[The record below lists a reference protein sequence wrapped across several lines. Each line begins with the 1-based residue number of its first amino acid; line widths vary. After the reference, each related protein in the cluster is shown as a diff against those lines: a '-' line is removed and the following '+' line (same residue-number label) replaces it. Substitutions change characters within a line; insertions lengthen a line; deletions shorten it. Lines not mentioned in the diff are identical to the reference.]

1 MLFSPSKSNFYMSD
15 THIRL
20 SNDELL
26 DNLSLSENATA
37 IYTGEDIIIQT
48 ANEAMLQFWGRNK
61 KVIGMPLQEAV
72 PVLKG
77 QPFIAMLQKVWRTG
91 ITVEGID
98 APAELEIDG
107 EVRISYFDFL
117 YRAILNPDGSKR
129 CILHT
134 ATDVTD
140 RFLSQQRVAEMNEKV
155 EIINKELS
163 DANQQLTVFNH
174 DLAESQET
182 LILLNNNLTESET
195 QLQFAIDAASL
206 GTWDLDPKSN
216 KFSGNDR
223 LKSWFGLKPEEEIEL
238 SKATNVILEGDRMR
252 VIAAIQQ
259 SMTYSSGGGYDIEY
273 TIVNPE
279 NPIPR
284 IVKAKGKAL
293 FNIDNQVIRFS
304 GTLQDI
310 TEERRASEA
319 LTEMNQRLE
328 IALDAGNL
336 GSYDLELA
344 TGDMVCTDQFKLTY
358 GWPVNEPFNLADK
371 MRVIKPAYRKNVEK
385 QMKNAIEHN
394 TIYNAEYEI
403 DLPDGTERWLSAAGK
418 PRYNNEG
425 KATRLVGVTY
435 DITES
440 KTNER
445 RKDDFISIAS
455 HELKTPITTL
465 KSSLQLLDRMKDDPS
480 PKMLPKLIEQA
491 NRSMGKISSLI
502 EDLLNVS
509 RMNEGQLH
517 LGKSKFTISHLLNQC
532 CNHIRVAGKHD
543 LIFEGDTDLQV
554 FADEHRVDQVVINL
568 VNNAVKYAP
577 NSREIYLIVEKEGNM
592 AKISVKDNGPGI
604 APDKLPHLFNRYYRA
619 DYSGIQYSGL
629 GLGLYISSEIVRKH
643 GGKIGAVSEL
653 GKGSTFWFTLP
664 L

>member
-1 MLFSPSKSNFYMSD
+1 MND
-15 THIRL
+15 TSTRL
-20 SNDELL
+20 SSDELL
-26 DNLSLSENATA
+26 DILSLSENATA
-37 IYTGEDIIIQT
+37 IYTTEDIIIQN
-48 ANEAMLQFWGRNK
+48 ANETMLQFWGKNK
-61 KVIGMPLQEAV
+61 SIIGMPLEEAV

-77 QPFIAMLQKVWRTG
+77 QPFIGMLQNVWRTG
-91 ITVEGID
+91 NTVEGID

-107 EVRISYFDFL
+107 ELRTSYFDFL
-117 YRAILNPDGSKR
+117 YRAILNPDGSTR

-140 RFLSQQRVAEMNEKV
+140 RFLSQQRVAEMNEQV
-155 EIINKELS
+155 AAINKELY
-163 DANQQLTVFNH
+163 DANRQLTVFNH

-182 LILLNNNLTESET
+182 LMMLNNNLTESET
-195 QLQFAIDAASL
+195 QLQFAIDAANL
-206 GTWDLDPKSN
+206 GTWDLDPRTN
-216 KFSGNDR
+216 KFSGNER
-223 LKSWFGLKPEEEIEL
+223 LKSWFGLKPEAEIEL
-238 SKATNVILEGDRMR
+238 SKATSVILENDRMK

-259 SMTYSSGGGYDIEY
+259 AMQYSSGGNYDIEY
-273 TIVNPE
+273 TIINPE
-279 NPIPR
+279 NPVPR

-310 TEERRASEA
+310 TEERRANEA
-319 LTEMNQRLE
+319 LAETNQRLE

-336 GSYDLELA
+336 GSYDLDLG
-344 TGDMVCTDQFKLTY
+344 TGNMVCTDQYKLNF
-358 GWPVNEPFNLADK
+358 GWPVDRSFNLNDK
-371 MRVIKPAYRKNVEK
+371 MRLIKPAYRKDVEK
-385 QMKNAIEHN
+385 QMKNAIGHN
-394 TIYNAEYEI
+394 TVYNAEYEI
-403 DLPDGTERWLSAAGK
+403 TLPDGTERWISAAGK
-418 PRYNNEG
+418 PRYNKDG
-425 KATRLVGVTY
+425 KATRIIGVNY
-435 DITES
+435 DITEI

-465 KSSLQLLDRMKDDPS
+465 KSSLQLLNRMKDDPS

-491 NRSMGKISSLI
+491 NRSMEKISTLI

-517 LGKSKFTISHLLNQC
+517 LSKTKFTVSHMLNQC
-532 CNHIRVAGKHD
+532 CSHVRVAGKHD
-543 LIFEGDTDLQV
+543 LIFEGDIDLQV
-554 FADEHRVDQVVINL
+554 FADEHRIDQVVINL

-577 NSREIYLIVEKEGNM
+577 NSRNIYLMVEQENGM
-592 AKISVKDNGPGI
+592 AKISVKDNGAGI
-604 APDKLPHLFNRYYRA
+604 SPDKLPHLFNRYYRA

>member
-1 MLFSPSKSNFYMSD
+1 MNYTSS
-15 THIRL
+15 RL
-20 SNDELL
+20 SSDDLL
-26 DNLSLSENATA
+26 DILFLSENATA
-37 IYTGEDIIIQT
+37 IYTGENVVIQN
-48 ANEAMLQFWGRNK
+48 ANEMMLQFWGKNK
-61 KVIGMPLQEAV
+61 SIIGMPLEDAV

-77 QPFIAMLQKVWRTG
+77 QPFIAMLQNVWRTG
-91 ITVEGID
+91 NTVEGID

-107 EVRISYFDFL
+107 ELRTSYFDFL
-117 YRAILNPDGSKR
+117 YRAILNPDGTTR

-155 EIINKELS
+155 EAINKELS
-163 DANQQLTVFNH
+163 DANQQLIVYNH
-174 DLAESQET
+174 DLAESQDT
-182 LILLNNNLTESET
+182 LMQLNNNLTESET

-206 GTWDLDPKSN
+206 GTWDLDPKTN

-223 LKSWFGLKPEEEIEL
+223 LKSWFGLRPEQEIPLE
-238 SKATNVILEGDRMR
+238 KATDVILETDRLR

-259 SMTYSSGGGYDIEY
+259 AMTYSSGGGYDIEY

-279 NPIPR
+279 NPVPR

-336 GSYDLELA
+336 GSYELDLE
-344 TGDMVCTDQFKLTY
+344 TGNMVTTDQYKLNL
-358 GWPVNEPFNLADK
+358 GWPLSKPLSLAD
-371 MRVIKPAYRKNVEK
+371 VTEIIKPEYRKHVDK
-385 QMKNAIEHN
+385 QRKNAIDHN
-394 TIYNAEYEI
+394 TVYNAEYEI
-403 DLPDGTERWLSAAGK
+403 TLPDGTERWISAAAK
-418 PRYNNEG
+418 PRYNKEG
-425 KATRLVGVTY
+425 RATRMVGVTY

-445 RKDDFISIAS
+445 RKDDFITIAS

-465 KSSLQLLDRMKDDPS
+465 KSSLQLLNRMKDDPS
-480 PKMLPKLIEQA
+480 PKMLPKLIEQS
-491 NRSMGKISSLI
+491 NRSMEKISTLI

-517 LGKSKFTISHLLNQC
+517 LSKSKFTIAEMLNQC

-543 LIFEGDTDLQV
+543 LIFEGDKDLQV
-554 FADEHRVDQVVINL
+554 FADEHRIDQVIINL

-577 NSREIYLIVEKEGNM
+577 NSREIYLIVETEGNM

-604 APDKLPHLFNRYYRA
+604 TPDKLPHLFTRYYRA

-653 GKGSTFWFTLP
+653 GRGSTFWFTLP